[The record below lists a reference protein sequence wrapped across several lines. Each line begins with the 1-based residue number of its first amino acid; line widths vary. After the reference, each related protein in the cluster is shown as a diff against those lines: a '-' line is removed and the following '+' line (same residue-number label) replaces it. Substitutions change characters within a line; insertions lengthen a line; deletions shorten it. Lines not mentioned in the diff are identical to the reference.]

1 MREWLVRGERRLV
14 IASSAVIGVGALFAY
29 DKFISQYHRQ
39 GVDFS
44 VYRAAGL
51 AVLHGRS
58 LFSPWMASQMKMS
71 LPFTYPPLAAV
82 VSVPF
87 GLLSFD
93 AGFVLWNL
101 ISVVAL
107 VYIIRTAAKPLLA
120 RFEHPAIPLAIAV
133 LVALALTP
141 VQDEL
146 GFGQVGIVLMAMCF
160 FDCLSENPRWPRGGL
175 IGAATAVKLLPGIFI
190 PYLWL
195 SGRRRAAYT
204 AAAIA
209 AALTLSA
216 WLIVPDDS
224 HTFWTSRVFD
234 NSRVGNNAYRS
245 NQALNGILRRL
256 FGDHVTLL
264 WLALAAIVAIWGLR
278 QAARVT
284 IEGNALLGVV
294 MAALVG
300 CVVSPVSWIHHL
312 VWIVPA
318 LLVLVGDGTDR
329 VRTWTAIVIAALFT
343 LRLPYA
349 GDHFALGLI
358 RQPLW
363 DAYGLICLALV
374 FALPKLVEREPVTD
388 PVSPRAPR

>member
-1 MREWLVRGERRLV
+1 MRGERRLL
-14 IASSAVIGVGALFAY
+14 IGSSAIIAVGAFFAY
-29 DKFISQYHRQ
+29 DKFLRQYHRQ

-44 VYRAAGL
+44 VYRASGL

-58 LFSPWMASQMKMS
+58 VFSPWMASQMKMS

-82 VSVPF
+82 LSAPF

-93 AGFVLWNL
+93 AGFLLWNA

-107 VYIIRTAAKPLLA
+107 VYIIRTAAKPFLA
-120 RFEHPAIPLAIAV
+120 RFAHPAVPLVFAV

-204 AAAIA
+204 ASGIA
-209 AALTLSA
+209 VVLTLAA
-216 WLIVPDDS
+216 WLIVPEDS

-256 FGDHVTLL
+256 FGDHVQLL
-264 WLALAAIVAIWGLR
+264 WLAFADVVAIWGLR

-284 IEGNALLGVV
+284 MEGNALLGVV
-294 MAALVG
+294 ITALVG

-329 VRTWTAIVIAALFT
+329 VRTTIAISIAALFA

-374 FALPKLVEREPVTD
+374 FALPKLVQRESVDVTT
-388 PVSPRAPR
+388 